1 MDRKP
6 ACFHY
11 GLLFIHYRQLKKRG
25 KKMSDQFAVP
35 TEDQLEN
42 LGAGCFVRISEANEC
57 AWVEIDGEEGG
68 LLTGIVHPELAS
80 EDCQCSCAAN
90 QRVSF
95 NRDQVKFV
103 GCDRYCFC

>member
-1 MDRKP
+1 
-6 ACFHY
+6 
-11 GLLFIHYRQLKKRG
+11 
-25 KKMSDQFAVP
+25 MSDQFAVP